1 MSNVDWGIAPTPAE
15 LASAQTL
22 GAMELTRLLVRL
34 LHLPRRAWADEDAM
48 GLRSVLEHA
57 HAHEDEWVRLL
68 ATVLD
73 QYRATGVVLADTDG
87 LLHVARQVA
96 TVVARPQ
103 TESQGGSF
111 VQHLRSSELAFTLLR
126 DQPASAGEHF
136 KVSPVALASL
146 ETDFRLAEPAAS
158 SSGTF
163 AATASTTAGTR
174 TDADSSA
181 AGTSRASADSS
192 EADRPSILLSARA
205 ARPVTLGRASGLST
219 GPGQAKKE
227 KPKVMMVDVEELTKL
242 QAAAEAK
249 KKAEKEAMEAKKK
262 AEKEA
267 AEGKKKAEKEAME
280 TKKKA
285 EKEAAEGKKK
295 AEKEAMETKK
305 KAEKEAAEADAEKEK
320 PKLEPK
326 EPKEPRAKKPKLDAA
341 ATASSAFGSVTPDAG
356 VLVGGEEGVG
366 LTAPFGSPLP
376 RPPPL
381 PRPQPHPAQVVQT
394 ATSPLVS
401 AFAPPPAPPLADAVL
416 PEAVPE
422 VLRDALRGLGAD
434 DLALVVAFFRQ
445 DAGRTGAHEIVLST
459 ESKEDGTLSHVM
471 LKLDFGSMS
480 WKRVRRKA

>member
-1 MSNVDWGIAPTPAE
+1 MDWGIAPTPAE
-15 LASAQTL
+15 LASALTL

-57 HAHEDEWVRLL
+57 YAHEDEWVRLL

-73 QYRATGVVLADTDG
+73 RYHATGVVLADTDG

-111 VQHLRSSELAFTLLR
+111 VQPLRSSELAFTLLR
-126 DQPASAGEHF
+126 DQPASAAEHF
-136 KVSPVALASL
+136 KVSPVTFASL
-146 ETDFRLAEPAAS
+146 ETDFRLAEPAAA

-163 AATASTTAGTR
+163 AATASTR
-174 TDADSSA
+174 TDAASSA
-181 AGTSRASADSS
+181 VGTSRASSS
-192 EADRPSILLSARA
+192 EADRPSILLSGRA
-205 ARPVTLGRASGLST
+205 ARPVTLGRASGLSAY
-219 GPGQAKKE
+219 PGQAKKE
-227 KPKVMMVDVEELTKL
+227 KPKVMMVDVQELTKL

-249 KKAEKEAMEAKKK
+249 KKADKEAKEAAKQAEKEAAEAKKK

-267 AEGKKKAEKEAME
+267 AEAKKRAEKEAME
-280 TKKKA
+280 TKKR
-285 EKEAAEGKKK
+285 
-295 AEKEAMETKK
+295 
-305 KAEKEAAEADAEKEK
+305 AEKEAAEAEAKKETPK
-320 PKLEPK
+320 PDPK
-326 EPKEPRAKKPKLDAA
+326 EPQEPKKPKVPRAKKPKLDAA
-341 ATASSAFGSVTPDAG
+341 ATGAFGIAPDAG
-356 VLVGGEEGVG
+356 AQVGDEEGVG
-366 LTAPFGSPLP
+366 STASFGIPP
-376 RPPPL
+376 PPPPPL
-381 PRPQPHPAQVVQT
+381 PWPPSHPAPHPAQVVPT
-394 ATSPLVS
+394 AASPFVLAFAPPPPS
-401 AFAPPPAPPLADAVL
+401 AFAPPTAPPLVDAVL

-459 ESKEDGTLSHVM
+459 ETKEDGTLSHVM

>member
-181 AGTSRASADSS
+181 VGTSRASADSS

-285 EKEAAEGKKK
+285 EKEAAE
-295 AEKEAMETKK
+295 
-305 KAEKEAAEADAEKEK
+305 ADAEKEK

-366 LTAPFGSPLP
+366 LTAPFGI
-376 RPPPL
+376 PPPL
-381 PRPQPHPAQVVQT
+381 PPPLPPPQPHPAQVVQT
-394 ATSPLVS
+394 AASPSVS

-445 DAGRTGAHEIVLST
+445 DAGRAGAHEIVLST

>member
-158 SSGTF
+158 SSGIF

-181 AGTSRASADSS
+181 VGTSRASADSS

-285 EKEAAEGKKK
+285 EKEAAE
-295 AEKEAMETKK
+295 
-305 KAEKEAAEADAEKEK
+305 ADAEKEK

-341 ATASSAFGSVTPDAG
+341 ATASSAFGSITPDAG

-366 LTAPFGSPLP
+366 LTAPCGIPPPL
-376 RPPPL
+376 PPPL

-394 ATSPLVS
+394 AASPSVS

-445 DAGRTGAHEIVLST
+445 DAGRAGAHEIVLST